1 MRDVER
7 EEREKHVK
15 EIHVGKRDGQ
25 AYKNK
30 IKFVQA
36 LCVLLYVQNLDLS
49 SVSFYNAKVKRIIY
63 FDQYDESIFIQ

>member
-15 EIHVGKRDGQ
+15 EIHVRKRDGQ

-30 IKFVQA
+30 IKFV
-36 LCVLLYVQNLDLS
+36 
-49 SVSFYNAKVKRIIY
+49 
-63 FDQYDESIFIQ
+63 

>member
-30 IKFVQA
+30 VCLGIMRVI
-36 LCVLLYVQNLDLS
+36 LCLEFRLIVCVIL
-49 SVSFYNAKVKRIIY
+49 
-63 FDQYDESIFIQ
+63 

>member
-36 LCVLLYVQNLDLS
+36 LCVLFYVQNLDLK
-49 SVSFYNAKVKRIIY
+49 SVLFYNAEVKRVIY
-63 FDQYDESIFIQ
+63 FD

>member
-36 LCVLLYVQNLDLS
+36 LCVLFYVQNLDLS
-49 SVSFYNAKVKRIIY
+49 SVSLYNIEMKRIAY
-63 FDQYDESIFIQ
+63 FDYQQ

>member
-36 LCVLLYVQNLDLS
+36 LCVLFYVYNLDLK
-49 SVSFYNAKVKRIIY
+49 SVSLYYIVLNKII
-63 FDQYDESIFIQ
+63 

>member
-30 IKFVQA
+30 VCLGIMRVI
-36 LCVLLYVQNLDLS
+36 LCLEFRLIVCVILYCISKKD
-49 SVSFYNAKVKRIIY
+49 Y
-63 FDQYDESIFIQ
+63 IF

>member
-36 LCVLLYVQNLDLS
+36 LCVLFYVYNLDLK
-49 SVSFYNAKVKRIIY
+49 SVSFYNAEVKRIIY

>member
-36 LCVLLYVQNLDLS
+36 LCVLFYVQNLDLS
-49 SVSFYNAKVKRIIY
+49 SVSFFNAEVKRIIY

>member
-36 LCVLLYVQNLDLS
+36 LCVLFYVYDLDLK
-49 SVSFYNAKVKRIIY
+49 SVSFYNAEVKRVKY
-63 FDQYDESIFIQ
+63 FDQ